1 MELIIVRHALP
12 ESEKREDGPA
22 DPPLT
27 PLGLRQAEATANLL
41 ATEGVDHVVTS
52 TMQRAI
58 QTGRPLADR
67 LGLTPERLEGLKE
80 SDYRRSSYTPV
91 EEMDADHEVIR
102 EFLDDPLSMFADGY
116 EAFRDR
122 ITAALDAV
130 VAANRGR
137 TVAVFCHAMVVGV
150 YLQTLLGLNDP
161 FAVMADYC
169 GITRVAAASTGI
181 RSVRSYNETGHLR
194 DLV

>member
-1 MELIIVRHALP
+1 MELIIIRHALP
-12 ESEKREDGPA
+12 ESDKRDDGPA
-22 DPPLT
+22 DPPLS

-41 ATEGVDHVVTS
+41 ATESVDHVVTS

-67 LGLTPERLEGLKE
+67 LSLTPERLEGLKE

-130 VAANRGR
+130 VAGNRGR

-169 GITRVAAASTGI
+169 GITRVAASSTGI
-181 RSVRSYNETGHLR
+181 RSVRSFNETGHLR
-194 DLV
+194 DLG

>member
-12 ESEKREDGPA
+12 ESEKRDDGPA
-22 DPPLT
+22 DPPLS
-27 PLGLRQAEATANLL
+27 PLGLQQAEATADLL

-67 LGLTPERLEGLKE
+67 LGLTPERLGDLKE
-80 SDYRRSSYTPV
+80 SDYRRNSYTPV
-91 EEMDADHEVIR
+91 EEMSADHEVIR
-102 EFLDDPLSMFADGY
+102 EFLNDPLSMFADGY

-122 ITAALDAV
+122 VTVALDAV
-130 VAANRGR
+130 VADNRGR

-169 GITRVAAASTGI
+169 GITRVAASSTGI
-181 RSVRSYNETGHLR
+181 RSVRSFNETGHLR
-194 DLV
+194 HLV

>member
-12 ESEKREDGPA
+12 ESEERNAGPA
-22 DPPLT
+22 DPPLS
-27 PLGLRQAEATANLL
+27 PLGLQQAEATADLL

-67 LGLTPERLEGLKE
+67 LGLTPECLEGLKE
-80 SDYRRSSYTPV
+80 SDYRRNSYTPV

-122 ITAALDAV
+122 ITVALDAV

-137 TVAVFCHAMVVGV
+137 TVAVFCHAMVIGV

-169 GITRVAAASTGI
+169 GITRVAASSTGI
-181 RSVRSYNETGHLR
+181 RSVRSFNETGHLR

>member
-1 MELIIVRHALP
+1 MELIIIRHALP
-12 ESEKREDGPA
+12 ESDKRDDGPA
-22 DPPLT
+22 DPPLS

-41 ATEGVDHVVTS
+41 ATESIDHVVTS

-130 VAANRGR
+130 VAGNRGR

-161 FAVMADYC
+161 FTVMADYC
-169 GITRVAAASTGI
+169 GITRVAASSTGI
-181 RSVRSYNETGHLR
+181 RSVRSFNETGHLR

>member
-1 MELIIVRHALP
+1 MELIIIRHALP
-12 ESEKREDGPA
+12 ESDKRDDGPA
-22 DPPLT
+22 DPPLS
-27 PLGLRQAEATANLL
+27 PLGLRQAEATADLL
-41 ATEGVDHVVTS
+41 ATESVDHVVTS

-67 LGLTPERLEGLKE
+67 LSLTPERLEGLKE

-130 VAANRGR
+130 VAGNRGR

-169 GITRVAAASTGI
+169 GITRVAASSTGI
-181 RSVRSYNETGHLR
+181 RSVRSFNETGHLR

>member
-1 MELIIVRHALP
+1 VELIIVRHALP

-27 PLGLRQAEATANLL
+27 PLGLRQAEATADLL

-58 QTGRPLADR
+58 QTGQPLADR
-67 LGLTPERLEGLKE
+67 LSLTPERLEGLKE
-80 SDYRRSSYTPV
+80 SDHRRSSYTPV

-130 VAANRGR
+130 VADNRGR

-161 FAVMADYC
+161 FTVMADYC
-169 GITRVAAASTGI
+169 GITRVAASSSGI
-181 RSVRSYNETGHLR
+181 RSVRSFNETGHLR
-194 DLV
+194 HLV

>member
-1 MELIIVRHALP
+1 VELIIVRHALP
-12 ESEKREDGPA
+12 ESDKRDDGPA
-22 DPPLT
+22 DPPLS
-27 PLGLRQAEATANLL
+27 PLGLRQAEATADLL
-41 ATEGVDHVVTS
+41 ATESVDHVVTS

-130 VAANRGR
+130 VAGNRGR

-161 FAVMADYC
+161 FTVMADYC
-169 GITRVAAASTGI
+169 GITRVAASSSGI
-181 RSVRSYNETGHLR
+181 RSVRSFNETGHLR
-194 DLV
+194 HLV

>member
-1 MELIIVRHALP
+1 MELVIVRHALP
-12 ESEKREDGPA
+12 ESDKRDDGPA
-22 DPPLT
+22 DPPLS

-41 ATEGVDHVVTS
+41 ASEGVDHVVTS

-58 QTGRPLADR
+58 QTGQPLADR
-67 LGLTPERLEGLKE
+67 LGLTPECLEDLKE
-80 SDYRRSSYTPV
+80 SDHLRSSYTPV

-122 ITAALDAV
+122 ITTALDAV
-130 VAANRGR
+130 VADNRGR

-150 YLQTLLGLNDP
+150 YLQTLLDLNDP

-169 GITRVAAASTGI
+169 GITRVAASSTGI
-181 RSVRSYNETGHLR
+181 RSVRSFNETGHLR
-194 DLV
+194 HLV

>member
-1 MELIIVRHALP
+1 VELIIVRHALP
-12 ESEKREDGPA
+12 ESDKRDHGPA
-22 DPPLT
+22 DPPLS

-41 ATEGVDHVVTS
+41 ATESVDHVVTS

-67 LGLTPERLEGLKE
+67 LSLTPERLEGLKE

-130 VAANRGR
+130 VAGNRGR

-169 GITRVAAASTGI
+169 GITRVAASSTGI
-181 RSVRSYNETGHLR
+181 RSVRSFNETGHLR

>member
-1 MELIIVRHALP
+1 MELVIVRHALP
-12 ESEKREDGPA
+12 ESDKRDDGPA
-22 DPPLT
+22 DPPLS

-58 QTGRPLADR
+58 QTGQPLADR
-67 LGLTPERLEGLKE
+67 LGLTPERLEDLKE
-80 SDYRRSSYTPV
+80 SDHLRSSYTPV

-122 ITAALDAV
+122 ITTALDAV
-130 VAANRGR
+130 VADNRGR

-169 GITRVAAASTGI
+169 GITRVAASSTGI
-181 RSVRSYNETGHLR
+181 RSVRSFNETGHLR
-194 DLV
+194 HLV

>member
-1 MELIIVRHALP
+1 VELIIIRHALP
-12 ESEKREDGPA
+12 ESDKRDDGPA
-22 DPPLT
+22 DPPLS

-41 ATEGVDHVVTS
+41 ATESIDHVVTS

-67 LGLTPERLEGLKE
+67 LSLTPERLEGLKE

-130 VAANRGR
+130 VAGNRGR

-169 GITRVAAASTGI
+169 GITRVAASSTGI
-181 RSVRSYNETGHLR
+181 RSVRSFNETGHLR

>member
-12 ESEKREDGPA
+12 ESDKRDDGPA
-22 DPPLT
+22 DPPLS
-27 PLGLRQAEATANLL
+27 PLGLRQAEATTNLL

-80 SDYRRSSYTPV
+80 SDYRRRSYTPV

-130 VAANRGR
+130 VAGNRGR

-169 GITRVAAASTGI
+169 GITRVAASSTGI
-181 RSVRSYNETGHLR
+181 RSVRSFNETGHLR

>member
-1 MELIIVRHALP
+1 MEFVIVRHALP
-12 ESEKREDGPA
+12 ESDKRDDGPA
-22 DPPLT
+22 DPPLS
-27 PLGLRQAEATANLL
+27 PLGLRQAEATADLL
-41 ATEGVDHVVTS
+41 ATEGVGHVVTS

-58 QTGRPLADR
+58 QTGQPLADR
-67 LGLTPERLEGLKE
+67 LGLTPERLEDLKE
-80 SDYRRSSYTPV
+80 SDHLRSSYTPV

-122 ITAALDAV
+122 ITTALDAV
-130 VAANRGR
+130 VADNRGR

-150 YLQTLLGLNDP
+150 YLQTLLDLNDP

-169 GITRVAAASTGI
+169 GITRVAASSTGI
-181 RSVRSYNETGHLR
+181 RSVRSFNETGHLR
-194 DLV
+194 HLV

>member
-1 MELIIVRHALP
+1 VELIIVRHALP
-12 ESEKREDGPA
+12 ESDKRDHGPA
-22 DPPLT
+22 DPPLS

-41 ATEGVDHVVTS
+41 ATESIDHVVTS

-67 LGLTPERLEGLKE
+67 LSLTPERLEGLKE

-130 VAANRGR
+130 VAGNRGR

-169 GITRVAAASTGI
+169 GITRVAASSTGI
-181 RSVRSYNETGHLR
+181 RSVRSFNETGHLR
-194 DLV
+194 DLG

>member
-12 ESEKREDGPA
+12 ESDKREDGPA
-22 DPPLT
+22 DPPLS

-67 LGLTPERLEGLKE
+67 LGLTPERLEDLKE
-80 SDYRRSSYTPV
+80 SDHLRSSYTPV

-122 ITAALDAV
+122 ITTALDAV
-130 VAANRGR
+130 VADNQGR

-150 YLQTLLGLNDP
+150 YLQTLLDLNDP

-169 GITRVAAASTGI
+169 GITRVAASSTGI
-181 RSVRSYNETGHLR
+181 RSVRSFNETGHLR
-194 DLV
+194 HLV

>member
-1 MELIIVRHALP
+1 MELIIIRHALP
-12 ESEKREDGPA
+12 ESDKRDDGPA
-22 DPPLT
+22 DPPLS

-41 ATEGVDHVVTS
+41 ATESIDHVVTS

-130 VAANRGR
+130 VAGNRGR

-169 GITRVAAASTGI
+169 GITRVAASSTGI
-181 RSVRSYNETGHLR
+181 RSVRSFNETGHLR

>member
-1 MELIIVRHALP
+1 MELIIIRHALP
-12 ESEKREDGPA
+12 ESDKRDDGPA
-22 DPPLT
+22 DPPLS
-27 PLGLRQAEATANLL
+27 PLGLRQAEATADLL
-41 ATEGVDHVVTS
+41 ATESVDHVVTS

-130 VAANRGR
+130 VAGNRGR

-169 GITRVAAASTGI
+169 GITRVAASSTGI
-181 RSVRSYNETGHLR
+181 RSVRSFNETGHLR
-194 DLV
+194 HLV

>member
-1 MELIIVRHALP
+1 MELVIVRHALP
-12 ESEKREDGPA
+12 ESDKRDDGPA
-22 DPPLT
+22 DPPLS

-58 QTGRPLADR
+58 QTGQPLADR
-67 LGLTPERLEGLKE
+67 LGLTPERLEDLKE
-80 SDYRRSSYTPV
+80 SDHLRSSYTPI

-122 ITAALDAV
+122 ITTALDAV
-130 VAANRGR
+130 VADNRGR

-150 YLQTLLGLNDP
+150 YLQTLLDLNDP

-169 GITRVAAASTGI
+169 GITRVAASSTGI
-181 RSVRSYNETGHLR
+181 RSVRSFNETGHLR
-194 DLV
+194 HLV

>member
-1 MELIIVRHALP
+1 MELIIIRHALP
-12 ESEKREDGPA
+12 ESDKRDDGPA
-22 DPPLT
+22 DPPLS

-41 ATEGVDHVVTS
+41 ATESIDHVVTS

-130 VAANRGR
+130 VAGNRGR

-169 GITRVAAASTGI
+169 GITRVAASSTGI
-181 RSVRSYNETGHLR
+181 RSVRSFNETGHLR
-194 DLV
+194 HLV

>member
-58 QTGRPLADR
+58 QTGGPLADR
-67 LGLTPERLEGLKE
+67 LGITPERLEGLKE
-80 SDYRRSSYTPV
+80 SDHRRSSYTPV

-122 ITAALDAV
+122 VTAALDAV

-169 GITRVAAASTGI
+169 GITRVAASSTGI
-181 RSVRSYNETGHLR
+181 RSVRSFNETGHLR

>member
-12 ESEKREDGPA
+12 ESDKRDDGPA
-22 DPPLT
+22 DPPLS

-41 ATEGVDHVVTS
+41 ATESVDHVVTS

-130 VAANRGR
+130 VAGNRGR

-169 GITRVAAASTGI
+169 GITRVAASSTGI
-181 RSVRSYNETGHLR
+181 RSVRSFNETGHLR
-194 DLV
+194 DLG

>member
-1 MELIIVRHALP
+1 MELIIIRHALP
-12 ESEKREDGPA
+12 ESDKRDDSPA
-22 DPPLT
+22 DPPLS

-41 ATEGVDHVVTS
+41 ATESVDHVVTS

-130 VAANRGR
+130 VAGNRGR

-169 GITRVAAASTGI
+169 GITRVAASSTGI
-181 RSVRSYNETGHLR
+181 RSVRSFNETGHLR

>member
-1 MELIIVRHALP
+1 VELIIVRHALP
-12 ESEKREDGPA
+12 ESDKRDDGPA
-22 DPPLT
+22 DPPLS
-27 PLGLRQAEATANLL
+27 PLGFQQAEATADLL
-41 ATEGVDHVVTS
+41 ATEGVNHVVTS

-80 SDYRRSSYTPV
+80 SDHRRSSYTPV

-130 VAANRGR
+130 VADNRGR

-161 FAVMADYC
+161 FTVMADYC
-169 GITRVAAASTGI
+169 GITRVAASSSGI
-181 RSVRSYNETGHLR
+181 RSVRSFNETGHLR

>member
-1 MELIIVRHALP
+1 VELIIIRHALP
-12 ESEKREDGPA
+12 ESDKRDDGPA
-22 DPPLT
+22 DPPLS

-41 ATEGVDHVVTS
+41 ATESVDHVVTS

-91 EEMDADHEVIR
+91 EEMDADHEVVR

-130 VAANRGR
+130 VAGNRGR

-169 GITRVAAASTGI
+169 GITRVAASSTGI
-181 RSVRSYNETGHLR
+181 RSVRSFNETGHLR

>member
-12 ESEKREDGPA
+12 ESDKRDHGPA
-22 DPPLT
+22 DPPLS
-27 PLGLRQAEATANLL
+27 PLGLRQAEATADLL
-41 ATEGVDHVVTS
+41 ATESVDHVVTS

-130 VAANRGR
+130 VAGNRGR

-169 GITRVAAASTGI
+169 GITRVAASSSGI
-181 RSVRSYNETGHLR
+181 RSVRSFNETGHLR
-194 DLV
+194 HLV

>member
-1 MELIIVRHALP
+1 MELVIVRHALP
-12 ESEKREDGPA
+12 ESDKRDDGPA
-22 DPPLT
+22 APPLS

-58 QTGRPLADR
+58 QTGQPLADR
-67 LGLTPERLEGLKE
+67 LGLTPERLEDLKE
-80 SDYRRSSYTPV
+80 SDHLRSSYTPV

-122 ITAALDAV
+122 ITTALDAV
-130 VAANRGR
+130 VADNQGR

-150 YLQTLLGLNDP
+150 YLQTLLDLHDP

-169 GITRVAAASTGI
+169 GITRVAASSTGI
-181 RSVRSYNETGHLR
+181 RSVRSFNETGHLR
-194 DLV
+194 HLV

>member
-1 MELIIVRHALP
+1 VELIIIRHALP
-12 ESEKREDGPA
+12 ESEKRDDGPA
-22 DPPLT
+22 DPPLS
-27 PLGLRQAEATANLL
+27 PLGLQQAEATADLL

-58 QTGRPLADR
+58 QTGQPLADR
-67 LGLTPERLEGLKE
+67 LGLTPEHLGDLKE
-80 SDYRRSSYTPV
+80 SDYRRNSYTPV
-91 EEMDADHEVIR
+91 EEMSADHEVIR
-102 EFLDDPLSMFADGY
+102 EFLNDPLSMFADGY

-122 ITAALDAV
+122 VTVALDAV
-130 VAANRGR
+130 VADNRGR

-150 YLQTLLGLNDP
+150 YLQTLLDLNDP

-169 GITRVAAASTGI
+169 GITRVAASSTGI
-181 RSVRSYNETGHLR
+181 RSVRSFNETGHLR

>member
-1 MELIIVRHALP
+1 VELIIVRHALP
-12 ESEKREDGPA
+12 ESDKRDDGPA
-22 DPPLT
+22 DPPLS
-27 PLGLRQAEATANLL
+27 PLGLRQAEATADLL

-58 QTGRPLADR
+58 QTGQPLADR
-67 LGLTPERLEGLKE
+67 LSLTPERLEGLKE
-80 SDYRRSSYTPV
+80 SDHRRSSYTPV

-102 EFLDDPLSMFADGY
+102 EFMDNPLSMFADGY

-122 ITAALDAV
+122 VTVALDAV
-130 VAANRGR
+130 VAGNRGR

-169 GITRVAAASTGI
+169 GITRVAASSTGI
-181 RSVRSYNETGHLR
+181 RSVRSFNETGHLR
-194 DLV
+194 HLV

>member
-12 ESEKREDGPA
+12 ESEKRDDGPA
-22 DPPLT
+22 DPPLSL
-27 PLGLRQAEATANLL
+27 LGLQQAEATADLL

-67 LGLTPERLEGLKE
+67 LGLTPECLEGLKE
-80 SDYRRSSYTPV
+80 SDYRRNSYTPV

-102 EFLDDPLSMFADGY
+102 EFMDDPLSMFADGY

-122 ITAALDAV
+122 VTVALDAV
-130 VAANRGR
+130 VAGNRGR

-169 GITRVAAASTGI
+169 GITRVAASSTGI
-181 RSVRSYNETGHLR
+181 RSVRSFNETGHLR

>member
-1 MELIIVRHALP
+1 MELIIIRHALP
-12 ESEKREDGPA
+12 ESDKRDDGPA
-22 DPPLT
+22 DPPLS
-27 PLGLRQAEATANLL
+27 PLGLRQAEATADLL
-41 ATEGVDHVVTS
+41 ATESVDHVVTS

-130 VAANRGR
+130 VAGNRGR

-169 GITRVAAASTGI
+169 GITRVAASSTGI
-181 RSVRSYNETGHLR
+181 RSVRSFNETGHLR

>member
-58 QTGRPLADR
+58 QTGQPLADR

-80 SDYRRSSYTPV
+80 SDHRRSSYTPV

-102 EFLDDPLSMFADGY
+102 EFMDNPLSMFADGY

-122 ITAALDAV
+122 VTVALDAV
-130 VAANRGR
+130 VAGNRGR

-169 GITRVAAASTGI
+169 GITRVAASSTGI
-181 RSVRSYNETGHLR
+181 RSVRSFNETGHLR

>member
-12 ESEKREDGPA
+12 ESDKRDDGPA
-22 DPPLT
+22 DPPLS

-130 VAANRGR
+130 AAGNRGR

-150 YLQTLLGLNDP
+150 YLQTLLGLDDP

-169 GITRVAAASTGI
+169 GITRVAASSSGI
-181 RSVRSYNETGHLR
+181 RSVRSFNETGHLR

>member
-1 MELIIVRHALP
+1 VELIIVRHALP
-12 ESEKREDGPA
+12 ESDKRDDGPA
-22 DPPLT
+22 DPPLS
-27 PLGLRQAEATANLL
+27 PLGLRQAEATADLL
-41 ATEGVDHVVTS
+41 ATESVDHVVTS

-130 VAANRGR
+130 VAGNRGR

-169 GITRVAAASTGI
+169 GITRVAASSTGI
-181 RSVRSYNETGHLR
+181 RSVRSFNETGHLR

>member
-1 MELIIVRHALP
+1 MELIIIRHALP
-12 ESEKREDGPA
+12 ESDKRDDGPA
-22 DPPLT
+22 DPPLS
-27 PLGLRQAEATANLL
+27 PLGLRQAEATADLL
-41 ATEGVDHVVTS
+41 ATESVDHVVTS

-130 VAANRGR
+130 VAGNRGR

-169 GITRVAAASTGI
+169 GITRVAASSTGI
-181 RSVRSYNETGHLR
+181 RSVRSFNETGHLR
-194 DLV
+194 DLG

>member
-12 ESEKREDGPA
+12 ESEEQNDGPA
-22 DPPLT
+22 DPPLS
-27 PLGLRQAEATANLL
+27 PLGLQQAEATADLL

-67 LGLTPERLEGLKE
+67 LGLTPECLEGLKE

-122 ITAALDAV
+122 ITVALAAV

-137 TVAVFCHAMVVGV
+137 TVAVFCHAMVIGV

-169 GITRVAAASTGI
+169 GITRVAASSSGI
-181 RSVRSYNETGHLR
+181 RSVRSFNETGHLR
-194 DLV
+194 HLV

>member
-1 MELIIVRHALP
+1 MELIIIRHALP
-12 ESEKREDGPA
+12 ESDKRDDGPA
-22 DPPLT
+22 DPPLS
-27 PLGLRQAEATANLL
+27 PLGLRQAEATADLL
-41 ATEGVDHVVTS
+41 ATESIDHVVTS

-67 LGLTPERLEGLKE
+67 LSLTPERLEGLKE

-102 EFLDDPLSMFADGY
+102 EFRDDPLSMFADGY

-130 VAANRGR
+130 VAGNRGR

-169 GITRVAAASTGI
+169 GITRVAASSTGI
-181 RSVRSYNETGHLR
+181 RSVRSFNETGHLR
-194 DLV
+194 DLG

>member
-12 ESEKREDGPA
+12 ESEKRDDGPA
-22 DPPLT
+22 DPPLSL
-27 PLGLRQAEATANLL
+27 LGLQQAEATADLL

-58 QTGRPLADR
+58 QTGQPLADR
-67 LGLTPERLEGLKE
+67 LGLTPERLEDLKE
-80 SDYRRSSYTPV
+80 SDHLRSSYTPV

-122 ITAALDAV
+122 ITTALDAV
-130 VAANRGR
+130 VADNRGR

-150 YLQTLLGLNDP
+150 YLQTLLDLNDP

-169 GITRVAAASTGI
+169 GITRVAASSTGI
-181 RSVRSYNETGHLR
+181 RSVRSFNETGHLR

>member
-12 ESEKREDGPA
+12 ESEKRDDGPA
-22 DPPLT
+22 DPPLS
-27 PLGLRQAEATANLL
+27 PLGLQQAEATADLL

-67 LGLTPERLEGLKE
+67 LGLTPERLGDLKE
-80 SDYRRSSYTPV
+80 SDYRRNSYTPV
-91 EEMDADHEVIR
+91 EEMGSDHEVIR
-102 EFLDDPLSMFADGY
+102 EFLNDPLSMFADGY

-122 ITAALDAV
+122 VTVALDAV
-130 VAANRGR
+130 VADNRGR

-169 GITRVAAASTGI
+169 GITRVAASSTGI
-181 RSVRSYNETGHLR
+181 RSVRSFNETGHLR

>member
-1 MELIIVRHALP
+1 VELIIVRHALP
-12 ESEKREDGPA
+12 ESEERDDGPA
-22 DPPLT
+22 DPPLAA
-27 PLGLRQAEATANLL
+27 LGILQAAATADLL
-41 ATEGVDHVVTS
+41 ATEGVSHVVTS
-52 TMQRAI
+52 TMLRAV
-58 QTGRPLADR
+58 QTGRPLAD
-67 LGLTPERLEGLKE
+67 LLAITPETIDDLKE
-80 SDYRRSSYTPV
+80 SDHLRSSYTPA

-102 EFLDDPLSMFADGY
+102 EFLDDPMSMFSDGY

-130 VAANRGR
+130 VADNQGR
-137 TVAVFCHAMVVGV
+137 TVAVFCHAMVIGV

-169 GITRVAAASTGI
+169 GITRVAASSSGI
-181 RSVRSYNETGHLR
+181 RSVRSFNETGHLR